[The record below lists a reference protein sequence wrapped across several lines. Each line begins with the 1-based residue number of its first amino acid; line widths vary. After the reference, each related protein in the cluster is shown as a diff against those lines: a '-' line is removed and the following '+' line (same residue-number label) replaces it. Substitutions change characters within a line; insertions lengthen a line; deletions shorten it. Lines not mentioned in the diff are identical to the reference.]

1 MRLLD
6 HSAIVCHR
14 TSDMT
19 AAQISTRRFTKEFRT
34 VRNRPLLVTDR
45 GQVLGTWTP
54 ASSAPAAVDFEK
66 RARQDS
72 SKAMPFSFAE
82 ILRERKKR

>member
-1 MRLLD
+1 M
-6 HSAIVCHR
+6 
-14 TSDMT
+14 SDMT

-54 ASSAPAAVDFEK
+54 ASSRSPVIDFEK

-72 SKAMPFSFAE
+72 SNAMPVSFAQL
-82 ILRERKKR
+82 LRERKKR

>member
-1 MRLLD
+1 MFLTL
-6 HSAIVCHR
+6 SCHPL
-14 TSDMT
+14 SDM
-19 AAQISTRRFTKEFRT
+19 APIQISTRRFTKEFRT
-34 VRNRPLLVTDR
+34 VRNRSLLVTDR

-54 ASSAPAAVDFEK
+54 AVSKPVAVDFEK

-72 SKAMPFSFAE
+72 SKSMPVSFAD